1 MVAGAHSESD
11 SATDAGENRCPQG
24 VPKMSQIRSV
34 GSGNVLHNANTDLF
48 EVDAIVSFKASSF
61 GLPVEKVG
69 QALAECS
76 MGCLFSKLVGS
87 SPVDLRGHP
96 IVCYNG
102 ELCTSVLRIPRAAFT
117 YFPVL
122 RKFLAHVT
130 TALSAHRSACDI
142 DNALKK
148 DNHRSLIKITGVKRA
163 PPV

>member
-1 MVAGAHSESD
+1 MNREGKFVVAGAHSESD
-11 SATDAGENRCPQG
+11 SATDAGTNRCPQG

-48 EVDAIVSFKASSF
+48 EVDAIVSFKASF

-87 SPVDLRGHP
+87 YPIDLRAHP

-117 YFPVL
+117 YFPVIISKSCNCFKKL
-122 RKFLAHVT
+122 LYKQPVSFLA
-130 TALSAHRSACDI
+130 L
-142 DNALKK
+142 
-148 DNHRSLIKITGVKRA
+148 
-163 PPV
+163 